1 MVKFNEKH
9 LRERQ
14 EIEWKMGQR
23 NANEASLKKEK
34 NKWVGGK

>member
-14 EIEWKMGQR
+14 EIEWKMGQQ
-23 NANEASLKKEK
+23 NANEALVKKRWE
-34 NKWVGGK
+34 